1 MNVTILGRKGL
12 IGKELWHRFPN
23 AFNYV
28 RKDVEV
34 IFWFAAPSSQIL
46 FHQAPEYCTN
56 ETLDNMTN
64 LLGFCEEYNIK
75 LIYPS
80 SATVYQLNNDYA
92 KCKAEVESLANVSIY
107 KNVLGLRI
115 FAGYGD
121 ERHKGEYASVVY
133 QFCKAMKQGKQPI
146 IFGDGTQTRD
156 FIYVEDIVDNIL
168 LNIDKTGIIDIGSG
182 ISTSFND
189 LVKIINEELGT
200 DIQPIYI
207 DKPIDYIQDTPCKK
221 PNQVKYSLREG
232 VREILNKL

>member
-1 MNVTILGRKGL
+1 MQVSILGRKGL
-12 IGKELWHRFPN
+12 IGKVLWHRFPD

-28 RKDVEV
+28 RKDVDV
-34 IFWFAAPSSQIL
+34 IFWFAAPSSQVL

-56 ETLDNMTN
+56 ETLDNMMN
-64 LLGFCEEYNIK
+64 LLEFCSDNNIK
-75 LIYPS
+75 LVYPS
-80 SATVYQLNNDYA
+80 SATVYNLNNDYA
-92 KCKAEVESLANVSIY
+92 KCKAEVESLANKHEY

-121 ERHKGEYASVVY
+121 EWHKGEYASVVF
-133 QFCKAMKQGKQPI
+133 QFCKMMKQGKRPI
-146 IFGDGTQTRD
+146 ILGDGTQTRD

-200 DIQPIYI
+200 NIQPIYI
-207 DKPIDYIQDTPCKK
+207 DKPSDYIQDTPCKK
-221 PNQVKYSLREG
+221 PSQIKYSLREG
-232 VREILNKL
+232 VREILRKL